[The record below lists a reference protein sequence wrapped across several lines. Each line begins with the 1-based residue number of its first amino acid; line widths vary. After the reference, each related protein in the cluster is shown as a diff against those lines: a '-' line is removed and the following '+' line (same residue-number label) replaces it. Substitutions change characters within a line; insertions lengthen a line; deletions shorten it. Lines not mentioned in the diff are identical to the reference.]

1 MRQVNKVSTRQLKLR
16 DNSAR
21 ITKLQEYTNIYYLFN
36 Y

>member
-1 MRQVNKVSTRQLKLR
+1 MRQVNKVSTRQLKLQ

-21 ITKLQEYTNIYYLFN
+21 ITKLQEYINIYYLFN